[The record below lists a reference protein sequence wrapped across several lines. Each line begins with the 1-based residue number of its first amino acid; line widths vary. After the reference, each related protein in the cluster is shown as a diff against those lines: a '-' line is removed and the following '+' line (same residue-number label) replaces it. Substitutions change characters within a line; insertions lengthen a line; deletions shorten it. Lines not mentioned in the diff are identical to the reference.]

1 MNAEWL
7 SDARKIPDE
16 VMNYLRRIAVSA
28 VEEKHF
34 SPETIAHV
42 FGISRSSIYD
52 WLRWY
57 REQGE
62 EALDSRSAPGASPI
76 ITAEM
81 DKWLRGT
88 VLNSTPVDHGYDTLL
103 WTCPILVELLNRHHG
118 IYITPA
124 SVAFHLHRLGLSCQ
138 APCYKSRDQDAAQV
152 DAFLDKEFPEIQKV
166 AQEMGADIGFEDEAG
181 VGVRTRAGRTWG
193 EVGHPPQVVV
203 SDRREGCNVL
213 SIVTAEGEL
222 QYSLEDKHINGK
234 RYIEFLQQIMD
245 ERERPLIVI
254 ADRASFHTSA
264 EVQKFVRENCQRI
277 RMYFFPPYSPELNPD
292 EQVWNEIKH
301 RQIGR
306 QPVKNKT
313 DLKRRLYM
321 ALKKLKQ
328 RTDKVRSF
336 FQLPNTKYAALP
348 KTL

>member
-1 MNAEWL
+1 MKAEWL

-16 VMNYLRRIAVSA
+16 VMNYLRRIAVNA

-34 SPETIAHV
+34 SPELIANV
-42 FGISRSSIYD
+42 FGISRSSIYE

-62 EALDSRSAPGASPI
+62 DALDSGSAPGASPI

-81 DKWLRGT
+81 DEWLQET

-103 WTCPILVELLNRHHG
+103 WTCPILVELLNRHYG
-118 IYITPA
+118 VYITPA
-124 SVAFHLHRLGLSCQ
+124 SVAFHLHHLGLSYQ
-138 APCYKSRDQDAAQV
+138 APCYQSRDQDATQV
-152 DAFLDKEFPEIQKV
+152 AAFLNRKFPKIQKI
-166 AQEMGADIGFEDEAG
+166 AQKMGADIGFEDEAG

-193 EVGHPPQVVV
+193 KVGHPPQVVV

-234 RYIEFLQQIMD
+234 RYIEFLQEIID
-245 ERERPLIVI
+245 KRERPLIII

-264 EVQKFVRENCQRI
+264 EVRKFVRENRYQI
-277 RMYFFPPYSPELNPD
+277 RMYFLPPYSPELNPD

-306 QPVKNKT
+306 QPVKNKA

-321 ALKKLKQ
+321 ALNKLQQK
-328 RTDKVRSF
+328 TDKIRSF
-336 FQLPNTKYAALP
+336 FQLPNTKYAAVP
-348 KTL
+348 KAV